1 MKSYLAIGLALVSLS
16 ALSPASVA
24 LAQDASAVT
33 QSVERDDA
41 SPARQAVKWSQNRL
55 AELDATIALLEEKAA
70 GLQGDASAKAEETL
84 CPGG

>member
-33 QSVERDDA
+33 DDYAETFGYMALSRQSPKRT
-41 SPARQAVKWSQNRL
+41 QA
-55 AELDATIALLEEKAA
+55 AEK
-70 GLQGDASAKAEETL
+70 
-84 CPGG
+84 